1 MFCLSK
7 IGFLNSP
14 TIFIPAFEDNKLL
27 DPKRT
32 LAFYLRKIEP
42 FRIKDGK
49 DELKLF
55 LTVNK
60 PHRPVSA
67 QTISSWIVKLIKRAY
82 KQNQKHIGT
91 VKGHSIRSVGPSWAL
106 FKGAGMKDVLEG
118 ADWSQPTTFLK
129 FYLKDLQVDFL
140 KV

>member
-1 MFCLSK
+1 
-7 IGFLNSP
+7 
-14 TIFIPAFEDNKLL
+14 L

-91 VKGHSIRSVGPSWAL
+91 VKGHSTRSVGPSWAL
-106 FKGAGMKDVLEG
+106 FKCAGMKDVLEG